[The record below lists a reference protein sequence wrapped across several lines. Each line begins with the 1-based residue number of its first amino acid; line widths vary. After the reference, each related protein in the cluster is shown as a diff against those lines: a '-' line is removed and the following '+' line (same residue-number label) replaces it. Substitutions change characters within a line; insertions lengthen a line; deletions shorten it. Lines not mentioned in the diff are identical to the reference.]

1 MEMVS
6 ARLLFSPAEAGRGK
20 TNRATAAI
28 AATRAACTICTA
40 RTSLAEIYGGSQL
53 EPQYAPAD
61 WHPGLCSRKS
71 LCQCRDLRQPREC
84 LDALRTGGSRGPLKI
99 RLESDQE
106 ASGFAARHDAMVK
119 GERQLS
125 GRRRSRSIAPS
136 RRLSR
141 QSWPPRWHRGPR

>member
-6 ARLLFSPAEAGRGK
+6 AKLLFSPAEAGRGK

-71 LCQCRDLRQPREC
+71 LCSAAIYVSP
-84 LDALRTGGSRGPLKI
+84 
-99 RLESDQE
+99 ESVWTPCEQAAHE
-106 ASGFAARHDAMVK
+106 A
-119 GERQLS
+119 
-125 GRRRSRSIAPS
+125 RSRSDLNRTRKRAAS
-136 RRLSR
+136 
-141 QSWPPRWHRGPR
+141 PPVTTRWSKVSDN